1 MSVTASTTTA
11 APDTAA
17 MTAAERQPPPPLEKK
32 TFQSLN
38 ADVKSLIVEHV
49 IRPSDLQNV
58 CLVSH
63 EMRDIAVRFLYRSV
77 NLDLG
82 SANDTR
88 IAALLSPKNPGLK
101 HVRQFRLYL
110 AHVHDRCNQ
119 EQQATFATRMILEFL
134 PDNVLEEFS
143 WCPWRPFSADNL
155 LLLYKK
161 QKRMRW
167 LEVMDLD
174 RPVLEDFKKNPMI
187 EKGLYEPARKLALYP
202 ENRETLE
209 MSKHFVEKTAGSL
222 EDLIVHAHFDEND
235 DHSPPRN
242 LIPYRELND
251 SATAPGLLTSTIF
264 AHMMPFEKCTPFKN
278 LNSLRLHKIN
288 LRYCADT
295 WCKFIDF
302 NRIENLRLYHCPGVD
317 TLFGQLSKAAH
328 LPKALKVLEVQH
340 RDNAENEALLALD
353 GFLCLVQGLRDLI
366 IDLQCVRALPMAA
379 GVARHGKHLELLNIH
394 CSSDTSSIIAGDT
407 TDADELVY
415 DSDDFDKICSATTK
429 LEQLSCA
436 FPARSLIRS
445 PDLDWSAY
453 ETSLGKLRDLVTLQ
467 LSTWPTNKPSTQLLP
482 RSVYEQLLQGLATR
496 IFESLLSQSS
506 TEANATAA
514 SSSSSSSSATL
525 TPDSAASTESPPS
538 TLKTAKLR
546 VLAFGIH
553 DKIYERSDSKQQLI
567 YLLSQAIDAE
577 GRPKPYAAPVGWC
590 ARQYLE
596 PRSEILDFVL
606 GREAKIPCSRE
617 RGEDSV
623 SRLGW
628 DEDDM

>member
-1 MSVTASTTTA
+1 MTASTIIAEPKTV
-11 APDTAA
+11 A
-17 MTAAERQPPPPLEKK
+17 MATRATESKPPPPLEKK

-88 IAALLSPKNPGLK
+88 IAAFLSPKNPGLK
-101 HVRQFRLYL
+101 HVKQLRLYL

-134 PDNVLEEFS
+134 PENVLEEFS

-155 LLLYKK
+155 MLLYKK
-161 QKRMRW
+161 QKRMKW

-174 RPVLEDFKKNPMI
+174 RPVLEDFKKNPVI

-209 MSKHFVEKTAGSL
+209 MSQRFVEKTADSL

-242 LIPYRELND
+242 SIPVRELND
-251 SATAPGLLTSTIF
+251 SATAPGLLTSIIF
-264 AHMMPFEKCTPFKN
+264 ARMMPFEKCTPFRN

-317 TLFGQLSKAAH
+317 TLFGQLSRAAH

-366 IDLQCVRALPMAA
+366 IDLQCVKALPMAA
-379 GVARHGKHLELLNIH
+379 GVARHGKNLELLNIH
-394 CSSDTSSIIAGDT
+394 CSSDTSGLMSGDT

-415 DSDDFDKICSATTK
+415 DSDDFDKICGATTK
-429 LEQLSCA
+429 LEQLSLA

-445 PDLDWSAY
+445 PDMDWLAY
-453 ETSLGKLRDLVTLQ
+453 ETSLEKLRDLVTLQ
-467 LSTWPTNKPSTQLLP
+467 LTTWPTNKPSTQLLP

-496 IFESLLSQSS
+496 IFELVHDR
-506 TEANATAA
+506 TPEAP
-514 SSSSSSSSATL
+514 SPSSASPPT
-525 TPDSAASTESPPS
+525 TQAPASTASTPAPP
-538 TLKTAKLR
+538 LKAAKLR

-553 DKIYERSDSKQQLI
+553 DKIYERTDSKQQLI
-567 YLLSQAIDAE
+567 YLLSQCIDAE
-577 GRPKPYAAPVGWC
+577 GKSKPHAAPVGWC

-617 RGEDSV
+617 RTEDSV

-628 DEDDM
+628 GEDDDL